1 MNMEQVNIHM
11 LGGFSVTY
19 GASSVNDS
27 ANRMRK
33 VWLLLAY
40 LVLNRGRVTTQ
51 ENYLTL
57 LRGAGG
63 EESADPNGKLKA
75 MFYRVRTMLNSLEET
90 AGHQWIVRKNGT
102 YCWNEDISVT
112 VDTEVFESLCRTA
125 ADTEDTDKSL
135 ALYTEALTLYSGDFL
150 PKLNMEPWVIPLSAY
165 YHQMYLTAAQEAL
178 GLMKERGLWREM
190 AALCEKALK
199 IEPYSEELYCF
210 YMRALLALDK
220 RQEAVHAYEEMSE
233 NLFATFGVMP
243 SDEARTIYRE
253 ASREASA
260 PAVPT
265 ATVREQ
271 LREQGDSQG
280 ALLCEY
286 DLFKLV
292 YQMQARSIAR
302 SGEVVHIA
310 LFSLRGYRNKELAR
324 RSLDVAL
331 NNLEELLLSNLRQG
345 DLVCRCSASQ
355 LVVMLPQANYE
366 NSVNVCRRIEKAFER
381 KFPHSPAQIHFSVQ
395 PLEPRERAKS

>member
-1 MNMEQVNIHM
+1 MEQVNIRM

-19 GASSVNDS
+19 GERCVDDS

-40 LVLNRGRVTTQ
+40 LVFNRGRVSTQ

-63 EESADPNGKLKA
+63 EDSADPGGKLKA
-75 MFYRVRTMLNSLEET
+75 MFYRVRTMLNTIEPN
-90 AGHQWIVRKNGT
+90 AGHEWIVRKNGT
-102 YCWNEDISVT
+102 YCWNDAVGVV
-112 VDTEVFESLCRTA
+112 VDAEVFESLCREA
-125 ADTEDTDKSL
+125 AAAEDADKRLQLYSEAL
-135 ALYTEALTLYSGDFL
+135 ALYGGDFL

-165 YHQMYLTAAQEAL
+165 YHQMYLTAAQETL
-178 GLMKERGLWREM
+178 GLLSERGLWREM
-190 AALCEKALK
+190 AVLCEKALK
-199 IEPYSEELYCF
+199 IEPYSEDLYCF
-210 YMRALLALDK
+210 YMRALLSLDK
-220 RQEAVHAYEEMSE
+220 RSEAVHAYEEMSE
-233 NLFATFGVMP
+233 ILFATFGVMP
-243 SDEARTIYRE
+243 SDEARAIYRE
-253 ASREASA
+253 ASREAAA

-265 ATVREQ
+265 AAVRDQ
-271 LREQGDSQG
+271 LREQGDSSG

-292 YQMQARSIAR
+292 YQLQARSIAR

-310 LFSLRGYRNKELAR
+310 LFSLRGYRSKELAR

-395 PLEPRERAKS
+395 PLEPREVKR

>member
-1 MNMEQVNIHM
+1 MEQVHIRM
-11 LGGFSVTY
+11 LGGFSVSY
-19 GASSVNDS
+19 GGNCVDDSS
-27 ANRMRK
+27 NRMRK

-40 LVLNRGRVTTQ
+40 LVCNRGRVSTQ

-63 EESADPNGKLKA
+63 EESADPGGKLKA
-75 MFYRVRTMLNSLEET
+75 MFYRVRTMLNAVNPE
-90 AGHQWIVRKNGT
+90 AGHEWIVRKNGT
-102 YCWNEDISVT
+102 YCWNEAVPVALDAEI
-112 VDTEVFESLCRTA
+112 FESLCRDA
-125 ADTEDTDKSL
+125 AASDDSERR
-135 ALYTEALTLYSGDFL
+135 LTLYGEALSLYGGDFL
-150 PKLNMEPWVIPLSAY
+150 PKLNIEPWVIPLSAY
-165 YHQMYLTAAQEAL
+165 YHQMYLTAVQQTLE
-178 GLMKERGLWREM
+178 LMRERGLWREM

-210 YMRALLALDK
+210 YMRALLALEK
-220 RQEAVHAYEEMSE
+220 RTEAVHAYEEMSE
-233 NLFATFGVMP
+233 ALFATFGVMP
-243 SDEARTIYRE
+243 SDETRAIYRE
-253 ASREASA
+253 ASREAVA
-260 PAVPT
+260 PAVPS
-265 ATVREQ
+265 AAVRDQ
-271 LREQGDSQG
+271 LREQGDSTG
-280 ALLCEY
+280 ALQCEY

-395 PLEPRERAKS
+395 PLEPRGQTQS